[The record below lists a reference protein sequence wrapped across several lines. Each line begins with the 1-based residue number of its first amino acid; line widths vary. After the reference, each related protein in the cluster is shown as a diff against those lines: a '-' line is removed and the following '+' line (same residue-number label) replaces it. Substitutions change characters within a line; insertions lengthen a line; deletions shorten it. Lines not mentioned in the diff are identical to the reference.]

1 MPKFKTLKDHVYDY
15 IAEQIMEGRLRP
27 SEKISEAAICE
38 ELSISR
44 TPVREALIQL
54 AGEEILENV
63 PRKGFI
69 IRHVDLKK
77 ARELYEVIGQLDGLA
92 AYNACAGLT
101 EQDFKDMDFYI
112 ESMDLAIR
120 SENLAMY
127 YRQQLEFHQVYI
139 SKCSNQTLISEIE
152 RLRNK
157 FIKKSYTTDPKGEI
171 IRILLAT
178 NAEHRE
184 IYTLLK
190 DRKKEQVADYIAH
203 THWSPERSRFDLM
216 GDEA

>member
-1 MPKFKTLKDHVYDY
+1 
-15 IAEQIMEGRLRP
+15 
-27 SEKISEAAICE
+27 
-38 ELSISR
+38 
-44 TPVREALIQL
+44 
-54 AGEEILENV
+54 
-63 PRKGFI
+63 
-69 IRHVDLKK
+69 
-77 ARELYEVIGQLDGLA
+77 
-92 AYNACAGLT
+92 
-101 EQDFKDMDFYI
+101 
-112 ESMDLAIR
+112 MDLAIR

>member
-15 IAEQIMEGRLRP
+15 IAEQIMEGRLKP

-69 IRHVDLKK
+69 IRHVDLKE
-77 ARELYEVIGQLDGLA
+77 AQELYEVIGQLDGLA
-92 AYNACAGLT
+92 AYNACNNLT

-112 ESMDLAIR
+112 ESMDLAIN
-120 SENLAMY
+120 SENFSMY

-139 SKCSNQTLISEIE
+139 SKCSNETLINEIE

-157 FIKKSYTTDPKGEI
+157 FIKKSYTTDSKG
-171 IRILLAT
+171 
-178 NAEHRE
+178 
-184 IYTLLK
+184 
-190 DRKKEQVADYIAH
+190 
-203 THWSPERSRFDLM
+203 
-216 GDEA
+216 

>member
-69 IRHVDLKK
+69 IRHVDLKE
-77 ARELYEVIGQLDGLA
+77 ARELYEVI
-92 AYNACAGLT
+92 
-101 EQDFKDMDFYI
+101 
-112 ESMDLAIR
+112 
-120 SENLAMY
+120 
-127 YRQQLEFHQVYI
+127 
-139 SKCSNQTLISEIE
+139 
-152 RLRNK
+152 
-157 FIKKSYTTDPKGEI
+157 
-171 IRILLAT
+171 
-178 NAEHRE
+178 
-184 IYTLLK
+184 
-190 DRKKEQVADYIAH
+190 
-203 THWSPERSRFDLM
+203 
-216 GDEA
+216 